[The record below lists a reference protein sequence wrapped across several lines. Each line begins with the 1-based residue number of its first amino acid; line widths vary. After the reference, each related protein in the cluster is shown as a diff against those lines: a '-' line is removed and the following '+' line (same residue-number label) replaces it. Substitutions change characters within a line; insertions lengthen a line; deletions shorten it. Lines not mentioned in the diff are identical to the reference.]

1 MCSYIT
7 QIASI
12 SGQGAGP
19 NGWFDL
25 NQANVY
31 FDHPFHAPLD
41 HAVTVDFVNPTMG
54 PSARVAIE
62 LSADSAER
70 LMQLIDASILASTSG
85 NYETPGAIEDQQSD
99 NPQVKLFGSGKG
111 RAGWLKLEKAMIY
124 NSVDQ
129 TSEQTIHIDFLSK
142 QDSNDNSRNIS
153 IDVTTDSA
161 EAISRSIDAALEN
174 GRREHIL

>member
-12 SGQGAGP
+12 TGQGSGP
-19 NGWFDL
+19 DGWFNL

-41 HAVTVDFVNPTMG
+41 HAVTVDFVNPQLG

-62 LSADSAER
+62 LSADSAEK
-70 LMQLIDASILASTSG
+70 LMRLIDSNILDYASTTTDI
-85 NYETPGAIEDQQSD
+85 NEIVKHRESD
-99 NPQVKLFGSGKG
+99 DSHVKLFGSGKG
-111 RAGWLKLEKAMIY
+111 NTGWQSLDKAVIY

-129 TSEQTIHIDFLSK
+129 ENDQIIHIDFLSK
-142 QDSNDNSRNIS
+142 QSEDNTRSIS
-153 IDVTTDSA
+153 IDITTDSA
-161 EAISRSIDAALEN
+161 ESISRSIDAALEN